1 MLRALLSA
9 RPQFL
14 TASLFPVL
22 VAGAYVKWYSGSVDA
37 GLWILT
43 LAGVALLHLGANL
56 FNDYFDHLSGADE
69 INTAFVSPF
78 TGGSRAIQQ
87 GIVSAS
93 QVLFAALLTTALGS
107 AVGIYLAAARGSLI
121 ILLGAIGV
129 FTYFFYTAP
138 PISFSHRGLGEL
150 VVALDFGL
158 LPMLGTEYVLT
169 QHTTAQMALLSLPVA
184 CFVANILLIN
194 EFPDAEAD
202 ALVGKR
208 HLVVQLGRRQA
219 VTVVFGLYCIALSAV
234 ALAVV
239 LAWLPVAVL
248 WSFLAAIP
256 AAVACLVLGDAP
268 DDPSAW
274 AIACPA
280 GVIAHAVFCALLFI
294 SLLAASPPLVL

>member
-1 MLRALLSA
+1 MLRALASA

-14 TASLFPVL
+14 TASLLPVL
-22 VAGAYVKWYSGSVDA
+22 VAGAYVKWQHGSVEV
-37 GLWILT
+37 GLWLLT
-43 LAGVALLHLGANL
+43 LLGIALLHLGANL

-69 INTAFVSPF
+69 VNRAFVAPF

-87 GIVSAS
+87 GTVAPA
-93 QVLFAALLTTALGS
+93 QVLFTALVTTAVGS
-107 AVGIYLAAARGSLI
+107 AIGIYLAAARGSLVL
-121 ILLGAIGV
+121 LLGIIGV

-138 PISFSHRGLGEL
+138 PIALSYRGLGEL

-169 QHTTAQMALLSLPVA
+169 QHCSVEMAMVSLPVA
-184 CFVANILLIN
+184 AFVANILLIN

-219 VTVVFGLYCIALSAV
+219 VTLVLGLYSIALAIV
-234 ALAVV
+234 ALAVM
-239 LAWLPVAVL
+239 LTWLPVGAL

-256 AAVACLVLGDAP
+256 AGVACQALGEAP
-268 DDPSAW
+268 DSPSSW
-274 AIACPA
+274 RVACPA
-280 GVIAHAVFCALLFI
+280 GVTAHLVFCVLLFI
-294 SLLAASPPLVL
+294 ALMAA